1 MACLSLLFIGDLVC
15 PSRLVCFQPRPPPLF
30 MFSMVPISIY
40 HHAVLSALLRK
51 HSNSTHHKTSPATL
65 EAEQKF
71 GVSDCKVFRNAG
83 KNNSPLTSSKPKLPN
98 NWCVLQGTVACCTPL
113 PDVAILMAVVC
124 FAHLLS
130 ALHQACF
137 WNLLVQRAGAQHRA
151 MTSPRPQWDSRSVCT
166 LKPSELG

>member
-1 MACLSLLFIGDLVC
+1 MFKSALHWRPRVSLQACL
-15 PSRLVCFQPRPPPLF
+15 
-30 MFSMVPISIY
+30 
-40 HHAVLSALLRK
+40 LSAPSPTSVHVFHGAHLHLSPCSAQCLAVK

-71 GVSDCKVFRNAG
+71 GVSDCRVFRNAG
-83 KNNSPLTSSKPKLPN
+83 KNNSPLTSSKAKLPN

-166 LKPSELG
+166 LKPSKLG